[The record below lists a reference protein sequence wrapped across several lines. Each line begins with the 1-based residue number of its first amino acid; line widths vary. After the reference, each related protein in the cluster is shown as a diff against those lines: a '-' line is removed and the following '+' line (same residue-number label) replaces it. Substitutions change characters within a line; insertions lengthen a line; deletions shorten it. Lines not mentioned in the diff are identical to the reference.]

1 MKNQKHICINRIE
14 FPYLFFLVSIIPEIC
29 VLLIEGVNPWK
40 GEKEENCISLNQSYP
55 QIIKTCL
62 QDGF

>member
-1 MKNQKHICINRIE
+1 MKNQIHLCINRIE
-14 FPYLFFLVSIIPEIC
+14 FHDLSLHVGIKSEIC
-29 VLLIEGVNPWK
+29 GLLIEGANPWK
-40 GEKEENCISLNQSYP
+40 REKEENCISLNQSYP